1 MMLWLDRLE
10 LNNKTWFR
18 KLVRVLGGNL
28 VPNFEVEELV
38 LVCMDANSIDSIYVI
53 GDSMGEYECV
63 DVLSG
68 EVSFRNKY
76 EIDEDY
82 KVVSVLYKGLSYCPI
97 TCEAR
102 VRQMD
107 KVRTVKVSFDVV
119 DTEENDLVID
129 VFKQEVEQCLKGAY
143 VEAWRSGKGLC
154 EVRVAYLK
162 EDEAK
167 YSRIKDKYDRKLQ
180 A

>member
-1 MMLWLDRLE
+1 MLWLDRLE
-10 LNNKTWFR
+10 LNNKVWFR

-38 LVCMDANSIDSIYVI
+38 VVHTDVNSIDKLYLI

-63 DVLSG
+63 DVVSG
-68 EVSFRNKY
+68 EVMFRDKY

-82 KVVSVLYKGLSYCPI
+82 KVVGVLYKSLNSCPI

-107 KVRTVKVSFDVV
+107 KVRTVRVSFDIL
-119 DTEENDLVID
+119 DTEENDLIVD
-129 VFKQEVEQCLKGAY
+129 VFKQAVEQCLKGSY
-143 VEAWRSGKGLC
+143 VEAWRAANGLC

-162 EDEAK
+162 GDEKK
-167 YSRIKDKYDRKLQ
+167 YNKIKAKYDRKLQ